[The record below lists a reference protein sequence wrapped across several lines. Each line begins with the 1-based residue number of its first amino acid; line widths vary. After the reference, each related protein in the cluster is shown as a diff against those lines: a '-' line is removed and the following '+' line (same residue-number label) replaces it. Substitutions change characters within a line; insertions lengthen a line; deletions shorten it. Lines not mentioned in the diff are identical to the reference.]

1 VPRKVV
7 RKRMSDERWERL
19 LRSWA
24 TVLGLSDTTTRLAKE
39 FFQRIRRA
47 RVWGTSSLVVAIYV
61 ASIVTGEYVPLPVL
75 VRRAGEY
82 RPVLGRMIYNKMRYN
97 AKKLFGVDLGIAR
110 VVEVEIR
117 GWCRVLRLDPVLCE
131 ASVCTAVNTIQ
142 NIFGRVGYARF
153 VALILR
159 FVAKRLGISLPHP
172 RLLPQSYIHR
182 KPVVFKRAEK
192 YVDACIE
199 RARRAVAMQLQ

>member
-1 VPRKVV
+1 
-7 RKRMSDERWERL
+7 MSDERWERL

-24 TVLGLSDTTTRLAKE
+24 TVLGLSDTTTGLAKE

-47 RVWGTSSLVVAIYV
+47 RVWGASSLAVAIYM

-75 VRRAGEY
+75 VRRDGGY

-97 AKKLFGVDLGIAR
+97 AKKLFGVDLDVAR

-131 ASVCTAVNTIQ
+131 ASVCTAVNTAQ
-142 NIFGRVGYARF
+142 DSIFGRAGYARF

-172 RLLPQSYIHR
+172 RLLPQSHIHR

-192 YVDACIE
+192 HVDACIE
-199 RARRAVAMQLQ
+199 RARQLVATQPP